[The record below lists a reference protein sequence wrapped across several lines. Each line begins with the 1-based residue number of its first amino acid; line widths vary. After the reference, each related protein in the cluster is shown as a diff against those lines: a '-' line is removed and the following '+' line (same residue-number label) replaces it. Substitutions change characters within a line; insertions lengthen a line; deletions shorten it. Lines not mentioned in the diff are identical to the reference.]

1 MSIHFHWQSLLLRVN
16 GNQELGR
23 RLLAAFLAE
32 YVSPAAALADADAAG
47 ARLLLHRMVGSAG
60 NLGLDSLAQA
70 CRHGESL
77 VADGAFP
84 EATAWRQAVTEVEEA
99 LRSTR
104 AEVEDFLA
112 LPVTAAA
119 TPAADN
125 HEAAPLAAQLA
136 ELLAANDLA
145 ALALVERWA
154 QAVGAQ
160 DAAAILDSVHALD
173 FPAAIRTLQDW
184 IDRHD

>member
-1 MSIHFHWQSLLLRVN
+1 MSPHFQWQSLLLRVN
-16 GNQELGR
+16 GNHELGR

-32 YVSPAAALADADAAG
+32 HLSPAAALADADAAD
-47 ARLLLHRMVGSAG
+47 ARLLLHRMGGSAG
-60 NLGLDSLAQA
+60 NLGLDSLARA

-77 VADGAFP
+77 VAEGAFP
-84 EATAWRQAVTEVEEA
+84 QGTAWHEAVADIEES

-112 LPVTAAA
+112 LPVAAA
-119 TPAADN
+119 GAPEADSHAA
-125 HEAAPLAAQLA
+125 AALAAQLA

-145 ALALVERWA
+145 ALALAERWA
-154 QAVGAQ
+154 EAAGDQGTAAV
-160 DAAAILDSVHALD
+160 LDSVHALD
-173 FPAAIRTLQDW
+173 FPAALRLLQDW

>member
-32 YVSPAAALADADAAG
+32 YVSPAAALADADAAD
-47 ARLLLHRMVGSAG
+47 ARLLLHRMAGSAG

-84 EATAWRQAVTEVEEA
+84 EAKAWHEAVTEVEES

-119 TPAADN
+119 TPAADSR
-125 HEAAPLAAQLA
+125 EAAALAAQLA

-145 ALALVERWA
+145 ALTLAERWA
-154 QAVGAQ
+154 QAAGDK
-160 DAAAILDSVHALD
+160 DAAAILNSVHALD

-184 IDRHD
+184 TDRHD